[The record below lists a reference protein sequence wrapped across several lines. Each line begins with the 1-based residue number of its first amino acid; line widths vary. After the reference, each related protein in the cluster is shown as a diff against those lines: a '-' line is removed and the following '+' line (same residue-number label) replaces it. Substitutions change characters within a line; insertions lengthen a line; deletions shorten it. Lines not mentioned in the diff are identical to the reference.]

1 MDELIRKAAR
11 LLRTLYISF
20 WLVPV
25 VVVILGET
33 TEGWVGYYAGD
44 VRTTYFAEALCI
56 LLAAICVPVSLKLFA
71 WVLKRRIDVA
81 AMGRALQMYVFWSGM
96 RMVLL
101 ALPVIAGFLT
111 YYAMLS
117 TTGWTLT
124 GSTSTQHCA
133 SPMLPAAICSML
145 SYRLMARCAWR

>member
-117 TTGWTLT
+117 TTGLLCGLIALT
-124 GSTSTQHCA
+124 A
-133 SPMLPAAICSML
+133 SLFCLPGEE
-145 SYRLMARCAWR
+145 RLRRELHIERDVEKKL

>member
-25 VVVILGET
+25 VVVFLGET

-44 VRTTYFAEALCI
+44 VRTTYFVEALCI

-101 ALPVIAGFLT
+101 DSRLPYLLCNVEYDRT
-111 YYAMLS
+111 VV
-117 TTGWTLT
+117 WTHSLD
-124 GSTSTQHCA
+124 GIVV
-133 SPMLPAAICSML
+133 LPAG
-145 SYRLMARCAWR
+145 